1 MINLDLIEDNFLKK
15 NAAFYDLSAIISAE
29 GFSFLVV
36 DQKQNVIA
44 LRSYSL
50 EKNTDIKTF
59 ITNTYRQD
67 DIVKLKFSSVKI
79 AVNNSRH
86 TLVPAVFFDEKY
98 LPVYLERM
106 MVMHASDK
114 TLVDDLQFIAVKN
127 IFAIDNELEQLI
139 AETFAIDK
147 LYHSS
152 TAFIRG
158 AHLLAEKQGG
168 CQMFINVLNRKLN
181 IVMFDNKDLL
191 FNNSFGFS
199 NVRDFVYY
207 VMLVLDQFKKDPEKV
222 QVFLCGQIMRE
233 SEIFKLLYRYVK
245 NLNFLDAPD
254 HVKFRSKYEALNAYK
269 FFDLFSLKLCG

>member
-44 LRSYSL
+44 LRSYSR

-98 LPVYLERM
+98 LPVYL
-106 MVMHASDK
+106 
-114 TLVDDLQFIAVKN
+114 
-127 IFAIDNELEQLI
+127 
-139 AETFAIDK
+139 
-147 LYHSS
+147 
-152 TAFIRG
+152 
-158 AHLLAEKQGG
+158 
-168 CQMFINVLNRKLN
+168 
-181 IVMFDNKDLL
+181 
-191 FNNSFGFS
+191 
-199 NVRDFVYY
+199 
-207 VMLVLDQFKKDPEKV
+207 
-222 QVFLCGQIMRE
+222 
-233 SEIFKLLYRYVK
+233 
-245 NLNFLDAPD
+245 
-254 HVKFRSKYEALNAYK
+254 
-269 FFDLFSLKLCG
+269 